1 MIMAQERAILN
12 GKVAFDQLVQLVR
25 DGIAEGRRID
35 QMERGL
41 HSGLLELGRQLL
53 SAFVAGQNNGNIGPS
68 LEYEGR
74 TLQRLEELHERRYVS
89 VFGELSIGR
98 YVYGTRET
106 QKLEVIP
113 LDARLGLPEGDY
125 SYLLQEW
132 DQSYCVQNAY
142 EQSRSSI
149 ERILGL
155 RQSVRALEH
164 MNGHMSKSVEGF
176 RQQQPA
182 PPVEEEGPILVFTA
196 DGKGV
201 VMRRNEGEPAPKGR
215 LNAGE
220 KVNKKR
226 MAVVGAAY
234 SVKPFVRTADEI
246 VDEVVRDMAKKRRPK
261 PQHKRVRA
269 ELTREIDG
277 QEVNGKDRVFG
288 WFKEQHQQRNPDLSK
303 PVVCLMDGERRLWSA
318 WKKYFAGIA
327 VVMVC
332 ILDLFHMLERL
343 WKAAHCFFPEN
354 SPEARAFVA
363 ERLRRI
369 LEGDASRVIGGLRQ
383 MGTKRGLKGAKLK
396 QLESALDYLHNNLPF
411 MHYDQYLAAGYP
423 IASGVAEGACR
434 HLVKDRMEL
443 TGMRWNT
450 DSAQAMLDVRAMYL
464 GEDWDEFLEYR
475 IGEENRRLY
484 PYLEALEQDGKRAA

>member
-1 MIMAQERAILN
+1 MIMAQEQAILN
-12 GKVAFDQLVQLVR
+12 GKVAFDQIVQLVR
-25 DGIAEGRRID
+25 DASDQGWRID
-35 QMERGL
+35 QTERGL
-41 HSGLLELGRQLL
+41 FSGLLELGRQLL
-53 SAFVAGQNNGNIGPS
+53 EAFVAGQNNGNMGKS

-74 TLQRLEELHERRYVS
+74 ILQRLEDLHQRRYVS
-89 VFGELSIGR
+89 VFGVLGIDR
-98 YVYGTRET
+98 YTYGTGET

-113 LDARLGLPEGDY
+113 LDARLGLPEGEY

-142 EQSRSSI
+142 EQSRSSV

-164 MNGHMSKSVEGF
+164 MNQHMAQSVEGF
-176 RQQQPA
+176 RKQQPA
-182 PPVEEEGPILVFTA
+182 PPPEEEGSILVLTA

-201 VMRRNEGEPAPKGR
+201 IMRRDEEEPAPKGR

-226 MAVVGAAY
+226 VATVGAVY
-234 SVKPFVRTADEI
+234 SIAPFVRTADEI
-246 VDEVVRDMAKKRRPK
+246 VDEVMRDMAKKRRPK

-277 QEVNGKDRVFG
+277 REVNGKDRVFD

-303 PVVCLMDGERRLWSA
+303 PVVCLMDGDRALWRA
-318 WKKYFAGIA
+318 RAKYFAGVA
-327 VVMVC
+327 VAMVC
-332 ILDLFHMLERL
+332 ILDLYHMLEYL
-343 WKAAHCFFPEN
+343 WKATHCFFPQN
-354 SPEARAFVA
+354 SPEAHAFVA
-363 ERLRRI
+363 DRLKRI
-369 LEGDASRVIGGLRQ
+369 LEGDAGRVIGGLRQ

-396 QLESALDYLHNNLPF
+396 QLESALGYLHNNLAF

-464 GEDWDEFLEYR
+464 GGDWDEFLEYR
-475 IGEENRRLY
+475 IGAENKRLY
-484 PYLEALEQDGKRAA
+484 PYREALEKDGRLVA